1 MLMRVALCVRHE
13 KTIFRLV
20 WINES
25 RAGIY
30 LGVLG
35 TEQDSHISYHQ
46 DGTRHTKIG
55 ADHHNRFSDIPISS
69 HVSFKQLDHLSL
81 SLTKN
86 WFNPRTIYNGD
97 EKTEVTVLLDQR
109 LLYGRDTLALDVWM
123 TDRASE
129 QKLLDAIA
137 KHLVTRPDFQ
147 VVAEFVFAL
156 EYFPNQKIALTLC
169 SSRVRDVDSTQLMF
183 PLKNG

>member
-1 MLMRVALCVRHE
+1 MRVALCVRHE

-25 RAGIY
+25 KAGIY

-35 TEQDSHISYHQ
+35 SEQDSHISYHQ

-55 ADHHNRFSDIPISS
+55 AEYHNRFSDTPISS
-69 HVSFKQLDHLSL
+69 HTSFKQLDHLSL

-86 WFNPRTIYNGD
+86 WFNPKTIYAGD
-97 EKTEVTVLLDQR
+97 ERTESIVLLDER

-129 QKLLDAIA
+129 QKLLDVIA
-137 KHLVTRPDFQ
+137 EHVVTRPDFQ
-147 VVAEFVFAL
+147 VVAEFVSAL
-156 EYFPNQKIALTLC
+156 EYFPDQKIALTL
-169 SSRVRDVDSTQLMF
+169 SSARVRDVDSTQLMF
-183 PLKNG
+183 PPKSA